1 MRSFYKPMYIIIMM
15 IKEEEYMYV
24 SKMSPAL
31 VLVQINGFTGHAIIY
46 PSFHSSHFLP
56 LTHSL
61 SPSLPLSLSLISYSW
76 SDLASNNVKKP
87 LGNFACKGN
96 RKD

>member
-1 MRSFYKPMYIIIMM
+1 MM
-15 IKEEEYMYV
+15 TKEDEYMYV
-24 SKMSPAL
+24 SKMSPVL
-31 VLVQINGFTGHAIIY
+31 VCVQINGFNGHAIIY

-61 SPSLPLSLSLISYSW
+61 SPSLSLSLSFFSYSW

-87 LGNFACKGN
+87 LGDFAYKGN